1 MKYLIIAILVFF
13 HVSTAHTECIEG
25 DCANG
30 QGIYNWPSGEK
41 YIGEFKAHKR
51 SGQGTYTFPNGQKY
65 VGEFE
70 NDQMNGQG
78 TYTRSNGQQ
87 FAGEFKDG
95 RMMNRQRKK

>member
-1 MKYLIIAILVFF
+1 MM
-13 HVSTAHTECIEG
+13 
-25 DCANG
+25 
-30 QGIYNWPSGEK
+30 
-41 YIGEFKAHKR
+41 
-51 SGQGTYTFPNGQKY
+51 SGQGTLTFPNGQKY